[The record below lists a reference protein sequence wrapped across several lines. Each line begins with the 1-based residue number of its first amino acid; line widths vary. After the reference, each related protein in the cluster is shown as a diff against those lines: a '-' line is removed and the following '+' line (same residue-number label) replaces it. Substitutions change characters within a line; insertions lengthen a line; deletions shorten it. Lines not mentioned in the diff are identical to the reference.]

1 MGLFEITYVG
11 VVRRMIKIILDV
23 ISLEQRLDA
32 CATGILSPRL
42 CPVDWRGGLQDG
54 HLVAG
59 CRLRVVVS
67 AVARWLNCARCLNSH
82 VFNLLHTKIFY
93 V

>member
-42 CPVDWRGGLQDG
+42 CPVDWRGGSKMATWLQV
-54 HLVAG
+54 VA
-59 CRLRVVVS
+59 
-67 AVARWLNCARCLNSH
+67 CAWSFQRSLGG
-82 VFNLLHTKIFY
+82 
-93 V
+93 

>member
-32 CATGILSPRL
+32 CATGIL
-42 CPVDWRGGLQDG
+42 
-54 HLVAG
+54 
-59 CRLRVVVS
+59 
-67 AVARWLNCARCLNSH
+67 
-82 VFNLLHTKIFY
+82 
-93 V
+93 